1 MPSLYRALR
10 PVFFRASAETAH
22 HAGIRLGR
30 LGQLAP
36 PVVRAL
42 YAPRL
47 SAADRARLRVEA
59 FGQTFTSPVGI
70 AAGLDKNGELVR
82 LWPSLGLGFCEVG
95 SVSALPSL
103 GNPKPRA
110 FRLAKDEALINR
122 MGLNNH
128 GADVV
133 AARLARTKRPAGF
146 RLAIN
151 IAKTHSPDILGDA
164 GLEDFVT
171 STRALLPHADF
182 LVLNVSCPNTAEGK
196 TFESPEALAP
206 LLDAVLQERA
216 RQESKVPV
224 LVKLSPPAT
233 LPVDAGAVDSILD
246 LVLERDIAGFVA
258 TNTASDRTGLARTDP
273 ARIEEIGRGG
283 LSGAPLRERANALVQ
298 HLYRRVGDRAAI
310 IGVGGIDSVDS
321 AYERILSGASLIE
334 LYTGLVFQGPGLA
347 GEVVQGLARR
357 LEQDGF
363 SSVQEAAGT
372 RA

>member
-1 MPSLYRALR
+1 
-10 PVFFRASAETAH
+10 
-22 HAGIRLGR
+22 
-30 LGQLAP
+30 
-36 PVVRAL
+36 
-42 YAPRL
+42 
-47 SAADRARLRVEA
+47 
-59 FGQTFTSPVGI
+59 
-70 AAGLDKNGELVR
+70 
-82 LWPSLGLGFCEVG
+82 
-95 SVSALPSL
+95 
-103 GNPKPRA
+103 
-110 FRLAKDEALINR
+110 
-122 MGLNNH
+122 
-128 GADVV
+128 
-133 AARLARTKRPAGF
+133 
-146 RLAIN
+146 
-151 IAKTHSPDILGDA
+151 
-164 GLEDFVT
+164 
-171 STRALLPHADF
+171 
-182 LVLNVSCPNTAEGK
+182 
-196 TFESPEALAP
+196 
-206 LLDAVLQERA
+206 
-216 RQESKVPV
+216 
-224 LVKLSPPAT
+224 
-233 LPVDAGAVDSILD
+233 D